1 MAIKYYTKEFAGQLP
16 DLFESKTPFLRV
28 FGGALQ
34 VKADAE
40 YNDKFMDLKTTDTD
54 VTIQS
59 YNTGANVGFG
69 TGTGNTNR
77 FGTRKEIKSVD
88 TTVAWE
94 SPLSI
99 HEGIDRFTV
108 NDLPKE
114 VVAERL
120 ALHGVAWAEYV
131 NSYLG
136 KAISDNAS
144 ETLTEELTEEGITK
158 MFAEAHKKFV
168 NNKVSS
174 SVARIAY
181 VNADVYNFLI
191 DSKLATTA
199 KGSSANVET
208 QTLYRFKG
216 FELEELPDD
225 QFSFHYALTADV
237 ALVTGKEY
245 FTRSGSAGAYVYT
258 EVETP
263 NVENI
268 ATYYE
273 KVEEQAYFVAAGIGV
288 VGVGIETARA
298 MDSEDFNGVALQG
311 AGKYA
316 KYIPVKNKKA
326 ILKGHLTAPIPAG

>member
-16 DLFESKTPFLRV
+16 DLFKSKTPFLRV

-59 YNTGANVGFG
+59 YSTGANVGFG

-99 HEGIDRFTV
+99 HEGVDRFTV

-144 ETLTEELTEEGITK
+144 ATLTGELTEEGVTK

-181 VNADVYNFLI
+181 VNADVYNFLV

-225 QFSFHYALTADV
+225 QFQL
-237 ALVTGKEY
+237 
-245 FTRSGSAGAYVYT
+245 
-258 EVETP
+258 
-263 NVENI
+263 N
-268 ATYYE
+268 
-273 KVEEQAYFVAAGIGV
+273 EEAYFVAAGIGV

-316 KYIPVKNKKA
+316 KYIPEKNKKA

>member
-114 VVAERL
+114 IVAERL

-144 ETLTEELTEEGITK
+144 ETLTGELTEEGVTK
-158 MFAEAHKKFV
+158 MFAKAHKKFV

-225 QFSFHYALTADV
+225 QFQA
-237 ALVTGKEY
+237 
-245 FTRSGSAGAYVYT
+245 
-258 EVETP
+258 
-263 NVENI
+263 N
-268 ATYYE
+268 
-273 KVEEQAYFVAAGIGV
+273 EEAYFVAAGIGV